1 MKSTVTLQNQL
12 DITKLQQ
19 SIDNLPIT
27 SKIAVRKKIKTLVN
41 LTKSVDVD
49 SSLVF
54 IDPTTLVVRLIVL
67 VDKSGSNTKYFGLYL
82 TPYHTALFT
91 DHFMRH
97 PKKSV
102 LADVLKL
109 KESHHKEKKRKLE
122 NTDIKIEPESA
133 SNEDQILNY

>member
-27 SKIAVRKKIKTLVN
+27 SKIAVRKKMKTLVN
-41 LTKSVDVD
+41 LTKGVDVD
-49 SSLVF
+49 SGLVF
-54 IDPTTLVVRLIVL
+54 IDPAVLVMRLMVL
-67 VDKSGSNTKYFGLYL
+67 VDRSGSNTKYFGLYL